1 MNYDS
6 FIKTITSV
14 SNINSSFEEKT
25 DILNKKINSITIYE
39 ITSILKEIGTI
50 PENIEHDS
58 SEEKLY
64 SKATDIILSL
74 CFEFIGLKSNVIAT
88 RANSADVIA

>member
-14 SNINSSFEEKT
+14 SDINSSFEEKT

-39 ITSILKEIGTI
+39 ITSILKEIGTTI
-50 PENIEHDS
+50 
-58 SEEKLY
+58 K
-64 SKATDIILSL
+64 
-74 CFEFIGLKSNVIAT
+74 
-88 RANSADVIA
+88 